1 MYKLP
6 YFTETDPENI
16 HVFIREN
23 PFAIVTGFGDE
34 YPVASHLPLQMDI
47 RENGKIFFSGHL
59 MKNTDHHKA
68 FEKNEHVLLIFTG
81 PHSYVSASWYT
92 EKNVA
97 STWNY
102 MAVHA
107 KGKIRFTDE
116 DGTYNAIKSITDKY
130 EGTDSAASFENLPT
144 AYVNRLIKAIVG
156 FEIEVTEMD
165 NVFKLS
171 QNHNEETRAN
181 ISTQLIKRGDDHSG
195 AIAEEMRRR
204 MENE

>member
-81 PHSYVSASWYT
+81 PHSYVSAS
-92 EKNVA
+92 
-97 STWNY
+97 
-102 MAVHA
+102 
-107 KGKIRFTDE
+107 
-116 DGTYNAIKSITDKY
+116 
-130 EGTDSAASFENLPT
+130 
-144 AYVNRLIKAIVG
+144 
-156 FEIEVTEMD
+156 
-165 NVFKLS
+165 
-171 QNHNEETRAN
+171 
-181 ISTQLIKRGDDHSG
+181 
-195 AIAEEMRRR
+195 
-204 MENE
+204 